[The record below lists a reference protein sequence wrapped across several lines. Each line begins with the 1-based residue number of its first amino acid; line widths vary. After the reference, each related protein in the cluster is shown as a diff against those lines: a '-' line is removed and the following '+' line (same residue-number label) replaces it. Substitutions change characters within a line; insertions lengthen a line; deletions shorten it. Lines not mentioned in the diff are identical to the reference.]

1 MSFSSNSTFKHKKY
15 GPTKVNV
22 DIAKRNQR
30 QELTVTIPVST
41 EWRGAMR
48 HIGGRDY
55 SDVHTISSLSMLAGS
70 RQFIEMCDCFDQ
82 FKIMDVHICGDVSKG
97 VSTLM
102 NFRVCFIKSISL
114 QVSIDNGLNWTDIDA
129 AELLVDAN
137 HVYFE
142 EGQAG
147 EFIAYYN
154 GNFYI
159 GKPEHG
165 AGYPII
171 ATQVLSFPTVYGL
184 ASRRTVPPGFFTP
197 SPTGVSYVEPSFD
210 VLSSYS
216 SFIYQ
221 SKLPG
226 ASLHLSLDVAGVSSS
241 EKMMTTPTMMAGKLY
256 KFIPENQ
263 NGRFYP
269 FIMYG
274 AKATLPTGAG
284 DITDALSFID
294 DGGISWSG
302 NVGIPQEEEE
312 IILDNAN
319 VDLQDVIR
327 DNVKIKVRVG
337 RGIVVGG
344 FQGSDAADVEAAY
357 KQELANHT
365 TVDTDGSYIMKI
377 MGYITVRFKQLRSSP
392 LEIVEAY
399 NFVRCQS
406 SWRNPTTGE
415 VASHDSIISLNGLG
429 QFVQDGVSG
438 FVIERG
444 DGESWTDALKRY
456 GVENIP
462 VDTFLT
468 LGSLAEGTGIT
479 SYACN
484 MVKKGV
490 KNVIGPLVESAIS
503 DAVPGYN
510 TAKVLVGYAYTG
522 ISEGMEFID
531 NNTYLS
537 AGRDALESVL
547 IGGLRKVAGDKVVD
561 FCGNV
566 TSLLSKTIS
575 LFN

>member
-1 MSFSSNSTFKHKKY
+1 
-15 GPTKVNV
+15 
-22 DIAKRNQR
+22 
-30 QELTVTIPVST
+30 
-41 EWRGAMR
+41 
-48 HIGGRDY
+48 
-55 SDVHTISSLSMLAGS
+55 
-70 RQFIEMCDCFDQ
+70 MCDCFDQ

-114 QVSIDNGLNWTDIDA
+114 QVSTDNGSTWTDIDA
-129 AELLVDAN
+129 ADLLVDAN

-147 EFIAYYN
+147 EFIEYYN

-165 AGYPII
+165 AGYPVI

-274 AKATLPTGAG
+274 AKATLPTGDG

-294 DGGISWSG
+294 DGGISWTG
-302 NVGIPQEEEE
+302 NAGIPQEEEE

-319 VDLQDVIR
+319 
-327 DNVKIKVRVG
+327 
-337 RGIVVGG
+337 VGG

-365 TVDTDGSYIMKI
+365 SVDSDGSYIMKI

-406 SWRNPTTGE
+406 SWKDTQTGQT
-415 VASHDSIISLNGLG
+415 VSHDSVISLNGLG

-444 DGESWTDALKRY
+444 DGESWSDALKRY
-456 GVENIP
+456 GYENLP
-462 VDTFLT
+462 VDTFMT
-468 LGSLAEGTGIT
+468 IGSLAEGTGIT
-479 SYACN
+479 SYVCN
-484 MVKKGV
+484 LAKRGV
-490 KNVIGPLVESAIS
+490 KSVIGPLVESALS
-503 DAVPGYN
+503 DAIPGYN

-522 ISEGMEFID
+522 ISEGMQFID

-561 FCGNV
+561 FFSNA
-566 TSLLSKTIS
+566 TSLISKTIS

>member
-1 MSFSSNSTFKHKKY
+1 
-15 GPTKVNV
+15 
-22 DIAKRNQR
+22 
-30 QELTVTIPVST
+30 
-41 EWRGAMR
+41 
-48 HIGGRDY
+48 
-55 SDVHTISSLSMLAGS
+55 
-70 RQFIEMCDCFDQ
+70 MCDCFDQ

-114 QVSIDNGLNWTDIDA
+114 QVSIDNGSNWTDIDA
-129 AELLVDAN
+129 AELLADIN
-137 HVYFE
+137 KEFFSDRR
-142 EGQAG
+142 AG
-147 EFIAYYN
+147 DFIIYYN
-154 GNFYI
+154 TNFYI
-159 GKPEHG
+159 GKPEYSANG
-165 AGYPII
+165 SVI

-263 NGRFYP
+263 NGRFFP

-294 DGGISWSG
+294 DGGISWTG
-302 NVGIPQEEEE
+302 NQGIPQEEEE
-312 IILDNAN
+312 IILSNASVN
-319 VDLQDVIR
+319 LQDVIL
-327 DNVKIKVRVG
+327 DNVKIKVRVR

-344 FQGSDAADVEAAY
+344 FEGADAGVVEEAY
-357 KQELANHT
+357 KQALADNT
-365 TVDTDGSYIMKI
+365 TVETDGSYIMKI

-415 VASHDSIISLNGLG
+415 VASHDSVISLNGLG

-456 GVENIP
+456 GVENIS

-479 SYACN
+479 SHACN
-484 MVKKGV
+484 MVKRGV
-490 KNVIGPLVESAIS
+490 KNVIGPLVESVIS

-547 IGGLRKVAGDKVVD
+547 IGGLRKLGGDKVVD